1 MVIKSTI
8 PVGFTAS
15 VREKYHCDNIIF
27 SPEFLRES
35 KALYDNLY
43 PSRIIVGTDVEN
55 ARLVKAAHTF
65 AELLQEGAI
74 KENIDT
80 LFMGFTEAEAVKLF
94 ANTYLALRVS
104 YFNELDLE
112 NRMEK
117 ELVSVVITTYKRR
130 VSQIK
135 AAIDS
140 VLNQS
145 HENLELI
152 IVDDSPNEYE
162 YRDEV
167 KNYCENILDSRV
179 KYIQHE
185 KNMGACAARNTGF
198 SNSNGKYIAFL
209 DDDDEWVKDKIEKQL
224 DVFRKSKNNIG
235 LVYCNATIHEGDGS
249 TRCVFDRH
257 TPYRGSVYK
266 QLSCDNFIGSCSF
279 PLLKSEALEK
289 VGGFDPK
296 MVASQDWDTWLRI
309 SKIYDIDYT
318 EDSLI
323 HYYIHKGERITGNTM
338 KRLDALHRL
347 DEKQKDILTTDKDV
361 LVSRR
366 EYELRLYIQSKQVG
380 EAIKCYF
387 EIVEAKPYRVGK
399 NIILLKAFGRFI
411 VKRKDG
417 TF

>member
-1 MVIKSTI
+1 
-8 PVGFTAS
+8 
-15 VREKYHCDNIIF
+15 
-27 SPEFLRES
+27 
-35 KALYDNLY
+35 
-43 PSRIIVGTDVEN
+43 
-55 ARLVKAAHTF
+55 
-65 AELLQEGAI
+65 
-74 KENIDT
+74 
-80 LFMGFTEAEAVKLF
+80 
-94 ANTYLALRVS
+94 
-104 YFNELDLE
+104 
-112 NRMEK
+112 
-117 ELVSVVITTYKRR
+117 
-130 VSQIK
+130 
-135 AAIDS
+135 
-140 VLNQS
+140 
-145 HENLELI
+145 
-152 IVDDSPNEYE
+152 
-162 YRDEV
+162 
-167 KNYCENILDSRV
+167 
-179 KYIQHE
+179 
-185 KNMGACAARNTGF
+185 MGACAARNTGF

-279 PLLKSEALEK
+279 PLLKSEALKK
-289 VGGFDPK
+289 VEGFDPK

-387 EIVEAKPYRVGK
+387 EIVAAKPYRVGK

>member
-1 MVIKSTI
+1 
-8 PVGFTAS
+8 
-15 VREKYHCDNIIF
+15 
-27 SPEFLRES
+27 
-35 KALYDNLY
+35 
-43 PSRIIVGTDVEN
+43 
-55 ARLVKAAHTF
+55 
-65 AELLQEGAI
+65 
-74 KENIDT
+74 
-80 LFMGFTEAEAVKLF
+80 
-94 ANTYLALRVS
+94 
-104 YFNELDLE
+104 
-112 NRMEK
+112 MEK

-167 KNYCENILDSRV
+167 KNYCENISDSRV
-179 KYIQHE
+179 KYIQHK

-235 LVYCNATIHEGDGS
+235 LVYCNSTIHEG
-249 TRCVFDRH
+249 FDRH

-387 EIVEAKPYRVGK
+387 EIVAAKPYRVGK

>member
-1 MVIKSTI
+1 
-8 PVGFTAS
+8 
-15 VREKYHCDNIIF
+15 
-27 SPEFLRES
+27 
-35 KALYDNLY
+35 
-43 PSRIIVGTDVEN
+43 
-55 ARLVKAAHTF
+55 
-65 AELLQEGAI
+65 
-74 KENIDT
+74 
-80 LFMGFTEAEAVKLF
+80 
-94 ANTYLALRVS
+94 
-104 YFNELDLE
+104 
-112 NRMEK
+112 MEK

-167 KNYCENILDSRV
+167 KNYCENISDSRV

-185 KNMGACAARNTGF
+185 KNMGASAARNTGF

-235 LVYCNATIHEGDGS
+235 LVYCNATIHEGDGG

-387 EIVEAKPYRVGK
+387 EIVAAKPYRVGK

>member
-1 MVIKSTI
+1 M
-8 PVGFTAS
+8 
-15 VREKYHCDNIIF
+15 
-27 SPEFLRES
+27 
-35 KALYDNLY
+35 
-43 PSRIIVGTDVEN
+43 
-55 ARLVKAAHTF
+55 
-65 AELLQEGAI
+65 
-74 KENIDT
+74 
-80 LFMGFTEAEAVKLF
+80 
-94 ANTYLALRVS
+94 
-104 YFNELDLE
+104 
-112 NRMEK
+112 
-117 ELVSVVITTYKRR
+117 
-130 VSQIK
+130 
-135 AAIDS
+135 
-140 VLNQS
+140 
-145 HENLELI
+145 
-152 IVDDSPNEYE
+152 
-162 YRDEV
+162 
-167 KNYCENILDSRV
+167 KNYKIAV
-179 KYIQHE
+179 A
-185 KNMGACAARNTGF
+185 GTG
-198 SNSNGKYIAFL
+198 
-209 DDDDEWVKDKIEKQL
+209 
-224 DVFRKSKNNIG
+224 
-235 LVYCNATIHEGDGS
+235 
-249 TRCVFDRH
+249 
-257 TPYRGSVYK
+257 YRGSVYK

-387 EIVEAKPYRVGK
+387 EIVAAKPYRVGK

>member
-1 MVIKSTI
+1 
-8 PVGFTAS
+8 
-15 VREKYHCDNIIF
+15 
-27 SPEFLRES
+27 
-35 KALYDNLY
+35 
-43 PSRIIVGTDVEN
+43 
-55 ARLVKAAHTF
+55 
-65 AELLQEGAI
+65 
-74 KENIDT
+74 
-80 LFMGFTEAEAVKLF
+80 
-94 ANTYLALRVS
+94 
-104 YFNELDLE
+104 
-112 NRMEK
+112 MEK

-167 KNYCENILDSRV
+167 KNYCENISDSRG

-198 SNSNGKYIAFL
+198 SNSNGEYIAFL

-380 EAIKCYF
+380 EAIKCYS
-387 EIVEAKPYRVGK
+387 EIVAAKPYRVGK